1 MAELTPVFIK
11 RAFSETVSTGG
22 TVLSFDSVSIVF
34 SGDVVLP
41 PITGSTTVPAGVS
54 VSFLGPDITIG
65 GAYGPE
71 PFDDIIIQYRD
82 KRSDSSVYATK
93 TFEET
98 PDIVYAITRFK
109 PDFRSQF
116 TITYAF
122 TIFVSESSVQLFIT
136 QDVYNDYDI
145 MIADFLSQVQNQDV
159 RR

>member
-11 RAFSETVSTGG
+11 RPFSETVSTGG

-34 SGDVVLP
+34 SGEVVLP
-41 PITGSTTVPAGVS
+41 PITGATTLPAGIS
-54 VSFLGPDITIG
+54 VSYVGTDITIS

-82 KRSDSSVYATK
+82 RRADPTVFSTR

-98 PDIVYAITRFK
+98 PDVVYAITRFK

-122 TIFVSESSVQLFIT
+122 TIFVSESATQFLIT